1 METQTRYRAS
11 TMYKCIHL
19 MRNDADRDIL
29 KNILQLTQILKIIT
43 TFSFLTLAR

>member
-1 METQTRYRAS
+1 
-11 TMYKCIHL
+11 